1 MTTAGASL
9 QSLTQQADALKAAGR
24 LAEAAQAYA
33 RAAALFPRSAF
44 AEHNLAATLGDMAR
58 HGEAELHCRAA
69 FAKGLDAPETWL
81 VLARALQGQRRLDA
95 AEAAF
100 SEALARR
107 PEMAD
112 AHRELAQL
120 VWMRTADL
128 ARATARLDAA
138 IATDPANPVLRL
150 IKAKALEYAG
160 DATGAYAV
168 LRDAARARQDYVLEA
183 MAADAAAQT
192 GQPGLSVAHAER
204 AVALAPEEQLSLTAL
219 AQANLAAGRP
229 ERAAAAM
236 TSLRERR
243 PVDQHVLA
251 LLATAWRMLGDSRY
265 RELYDYAALVRV
277 ERLDTP
283 SGWPTLSAYLS
294 ELAQALTEAHAYETH
309 PFDQSLRRG
318 SQAPNVLDESH
329 PAIRA
334 FPTAAGPAIAR
345 YLAALG
351 AGPDPLRRRNSGR
364 WTFQGAWSVRLRP
377 GGFHAN
383 HVHPQGWISSAC
395 YIVLPK
401 TVSGPDRQG
410 WLKFGEPGIPTDPT
424 LPAEHFVKPEAGL
437 LALFPSYMWHGTVP
451 FSGEET
457 RLTIAFDIA
466 PS

>member
-219 AQANLAAGRP
+219 AQADRK
-229 ERAAAAM
+229 
-236 TSLRERR
+236 
-243 PVDQHVLA
+243 
-251 LLATAWRMLGDSRY
+251 
-265 RELYDYAALVRV
+265 
-277 ERLDTP
+277 
-283 SGWPTLSAYLS
+283 
-294 ELAQALTEAHAYETH
+294 
-309 PFDQSLRRG
+309 
-318 SQAPNVLDESH
+318 
-329 PAIRA
+329 
-334 FPTAAGPAIAR
+334 
-345 YLAALG
+345 
-351 AGPDPLRRRNSGR
+351 
-364 WTFQGAWSVRLRP
+364 SV
-377 GGFHAN
+377 
-383 HVHPQGWISSAC
+383 V
-395 YIVLPK
+395 
-401 TVSGPDRQG
+401 
-410 WLKFGEPGIPTDPT
+410 
-424 LPAEHFVKPEAGL
+424 
-437 LALFPSYMWHGTVP
+437 
-451 FSGEET
+451 
-457 RLTIAFDIA
+457 
-466 PS
+466 